1 MSFWFACITSILV
14 IALTVIYA
22 RQRVKNKAL
31 QQRILTA
38 EQSNKSLNETLA
50 TVETPVWLEDR
61 QGRLLYSNHA
71 FSQLING
78 SIALDNA
85 SSDQSSYSNNL
96 TQNQLTTAPL
106 AAHCEEWFF
115 RQDGSSVCYQ
125 IQKQVLPNDTI
136 LGQAYPITAFKEREN
151 DLIESEIRMNEALKV
166 TQIGVWEWNIKR
178 DTWFATPSYFT
189 MLGYPPKEGKADR
202 SKELEKVHPEDRSHV
217 TNTIKSILDGSRPAP
232 QYQYEARI
240 RHANGEYHW
249 ISVRC
254 TVTEV
259 DENGKPAC
267 MLGVRIDIDDQKK
280 AERQVEWLA
289 SHDSLTSLP
298 NRSALYQHFNRLLQC
313 SEQKQAGLALLFV
326 DLDRFKN
333 INDTMGHSTGD
344 QLLVRVAERM
354 KHFIGESGFVARQ
367 GGDEFIIILPHVNEQ
382 QTESKVIELI
392 HTLGRRY
399 LLDPHQF
406 VITPSIGISLYPQ
419 DGSDFDTLYKHAD
432 TAMYSAKKE
441 GRNRYSFFTK
451 EMQARSTRTLLLENA
466 LHDAIDANELSLNLQ
481 PQMDLKTGQVVAAE
495 VLLRWHSH
503 KLGTVSPAEFIPIA
517 EDTGQILAIGE
528 WVLRETVK
536 LLKQWLEQGITPV
549 RLAVNLSVVQ
559 FRTQDLPT
567 LIGKILDEHQV
578 PPHLLEVELTERGAM
593 TNPDRAIE
601 TMRAF
606 DYMGVQ
612 TSIDD
617 FGTGY
622 SSLSYLQR
630 FPIYKLKID
639 QSFIRNMTTDANDY
653 AIVSAIITL
662 AQQLG
667 MRTIAEGVET
677 KEQLELL
684 QQLECD
690 KIQGYYLSR
699 PIPPREFKDHFLTP
713 NEPQQAFN

>member
-14 IALTVIYA
+14 IALITVYA
-22 RQRVKNKAL
+22 RQRAKNKAL
-31 QQRILTA
+31 QQHIATL
-38 EQSNKSLNETLA
+38 EQSNERLNKTLA
-50 TVETPVWLEDR
+50 VVETPVWLEDQ
-61 QGRLLYSNHA
+61 QGHLLYSNDA
-71 FSQLING
+71 FSRLIND
-78 SIALDNA
+78 SIVLQDNTGDDPLLT
-85 SSDQSSYSNNL
+85 SDL
-96 TQNQLTTAPL
+96 IQNQLSTVPL
-106 AAHCEEWFF
+106 DDCEEWFL
-115 RQDGSSVCYQ
+115 RQDGSSVCYH
-125 IQKQVLPNDTI
+125 IKKQQLPDGTI

-151 DLIESEIRMNEALKV
+151 ELIEAEIRMNNALKV
-166 TQIGVWEWNIKR
+166 THIGVWEWDIKR
-178 DTWFATPSYFT
+178 DVWFASASYFT
-189 MLGYPPKEGKADR
+189 MLGYPPTEGKADR
-202 SKELEKVHPEDRSHV
+202 NQELKKIHPEDRQHV
-217 TNTIKSILDGSRPAP
+217 IDTIKSILEGSRPATK
-232 QYQYEARI
+232 YQYEARI

-249 ISVRC
+249 VSVRC

-267 MLGVRIDIDDQKK
+267 MLGVRIDIEDRKK
-280 AERQVEWLA
+280 AELQVEWLA
-289 SHDSLTSLP
+289 THDSLTTLP
-298 NRSALYQHFNRLLQC
+298 NRSALYKHFKRLLEC
-313 SEQKQAGLALLFV
+313 SEQKKAGLALLFV

-344 QLLVRVAERM
+344 RLLVHVAERM
-354 KHFIGESGFVARQ
+354 KQFIGDSGFVARQ
-367 GGDEFIIILPHVNEQ
+367 GGDEFIIILPHVNAQ
-382 QTESKVIELI
+382 QAEAKAIELI
-392 HTLGRRY
+392 HIIGQRY
-399 LLDPHQF
+399 QLEPHQF

-419 DGSDFDTLYKHAD
+419 DGNDFDTLYKHAD

-466 LHDAIDANELSLNLQ
+466 LHDAIDNNELFLNLQ
-481 PQMDLKTGQVVAAE
+481 PQLDLKTGQVIAAE

-503 KLGTVSPAEFIPIA
+503 KLGPVSPAEFIPIA

-536 LLKQWLEQGITPV
+536 LLKQWLEQGVTPV

-559 FRTQDLPT
+559 FRTQDLPA
-567 LIGKILDEHQV
+567 LIGKLLNEYQV
-578 PPHLLEVELTERGAM
+578 PSHLLEVELTERGAM

-601 TMRAF
+601 TITAF
-606 DYMGVQ
+606 EQMGVQ

-630 FPIYKLKID
+630 FSIHKLKID

-667 MRTIAEGVET
+667 MKTIAEGVET

-684 QQLECD
+684 QKLDCD
-690 KIQGYYLSR
+690 QIQGYYLSR
-699 PIPPREFKDHFLTP
+699 PIPPKEFNDQFLTLNRP
-713 NEPQQAFN
+713 KQALN